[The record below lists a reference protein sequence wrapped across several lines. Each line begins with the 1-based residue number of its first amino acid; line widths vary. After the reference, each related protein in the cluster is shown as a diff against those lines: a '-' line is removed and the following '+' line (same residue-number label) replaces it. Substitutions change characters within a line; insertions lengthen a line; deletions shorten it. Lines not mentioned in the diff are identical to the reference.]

1 MDIKRKKK
9 EKGGFRTKKEA
20 GQALTAAMNE
30 YNNAGTVFEPTEIT
44 VADYLNQWFDLY
56 CKTNL
61 KYNTQV
67 GYLRIIQGHLI
78 PKFGVYRLK
87 AITPAVLQ
95 EYAVELKMN
104 GNSKSH
110 LVGILSVF
118 SAALNYAV
126 EPMHYLQSNPMQ
138 YVKFPKVER
147 KPRERIV
154 LTLDE
159 WCKIRDR
166 FQNTRYYIP
175 LMIGFYTGLRISETF
190 GLTWDDI
197 DFNSNLLTINKTS
210 YSAKV
215 DGKTQIIVDKPKTK
229 KSNRV
234 IPLPNQLVKLLKI
247 IKKESNSKYVITTR
261 NSGIVGNRS
270 YQRTFK
276 FILKKVNVPYRN
288 FHSLRHTFATNAIEL
303 GMDVKTLAEILGHTN
318 AMITLNRYSH
328 SLLNYKI
335 EMMNKLGKNL
345 NLSIKNA

>member
-1 MDIKRKKK
+1 MKLKELLELWLERYMKHTIKIRTYNRYKSICELHLIRDLGEYELEELKPNVLQDFLLKKIDGNYSTNTIKGIVSVLKQALRLAITLEFVDK
-9 EKGGFRTKKEA
+9 EYCSDLKMSSSEEKEISVFTKKE
-20 GQALTAAMNE
+20 QQVIE
-30 YNNAGTVFEPTEIT
+30 SFC
-44 VADYLNQWFDLY
+44 LNHKKRNY
-56 CKTNL
+56 
-61 KYNTQV
+61 
-67 GYLRIIQGHLI
+67 I
-78 PKFGVYRLK
+78 
-87 AITPAVLQ
+87 
-95 EYAVELKMN
+95 
-104 GNSKSH
+104 
-110 LVGILSVF
+110 GIVICL
-118 SAALNYAV
+118 
-126 EPMHYLQSNPMQ
+126 
-138 YVKFPKVER
+138 
-147 KPRERIV
+147 
-154 LTLDE
+154 
-159 WCKIRDR
+159 
-166 FQNTRYYIP
+166 
-175 LMIGFYTGLRISETF
+175 YTGIRLGELLA
-190 GLTWDDI
+190 LTWDDI

-234 IPLPNQLVKLLKI
+234 IPIPNQLVKLLRV

-261 NSGIVGNRS
+261 NSGMVGNRS

>member
-1 MDIKRKKK
+1 MSVTIEEQKKGDEKMKLKELLEVWLERYMKHTIKIRTYNRYKSICELHLIKDLGEYELEELKPNVLQDFLLKKIDDHYSTNTIKGIVSVLKQALRLAITLEFVDK
-9 EKGGFRTKKEA
+9 EYCSNLKMPSSEEKEISVFTKKE
-20 GQALTAAMNE
+20 QQVIE
-30 YNNAGTVFEPTEIT
+30 SFC
-44 VADYLNQWFDLY
+44 LNHKKRNY
-56 CKTNL
+56 
-61 KYNTQV
+61 
-67 GYLRIIQGHLI
+67 I
-78 PKFGVYRLK
+78 
-87 AITPAVLQ
+87 
-95 EYAVELKMN
+95 
-104 GNSKSH
+104 
-110 LVGILSVF
+110 GIVICL
-118 SAALNYAV
+118 
-126 EPMHYLQSNPMQ
+126 
-138 YVKFPKVER
+138 
-147 KPRERIV
+147 
-154 LTLDE
+154 
-159 WCKIRDR
+159 
-166 FQNTRYYIP
+166 
-175 LMIGFYTGLRISETF
+175 YTGIRLGELLA
-190 GLTWDDI
+190 LTWDDI

-261 NSGIVGNRS
+261 NSGMVGNRS

>member
-1 MDIKRKKK
+1 MKLKELLELWLERYMKHTIKIRTYNRYKSICELHLIKDLGEYELDELKPNVLQDFLLKKIDDHYSTNTIKGIVSVLKQALRLAITLEFVDK
-9 EKGGFRTKKEA
+9 EYCSNLKMPSSEEKEISVFTKKE
-20 GQALTAAMNE
+20 QQVIE
-30 YNNAGTVFEPTEIT
+30 SFC
-44 VADYLNQWFDLY
+44 LNHKKRNY
-56 CKTNL
+56 
-61 KYNTQV
+61 
-67 GYLRIIQGHLI
+67 I
-78 PKFGVYRLK
+78 
-87 AITPAVLQ
+87 
-95 EYAVELKMN
+95 
-104 GNSKSH
+104 
-110 LVGILSVF
+110 GIVICL
-118 SAALNYAV
+118 
-126 EPMHYLQSNPMQ
+126 
-138 YVKFPKVER
+138 
-147 KPRERIV
+147 
-154 LTLDE
+154 
-159 WCKIRDR
+159 
-166 FQNTRYYIP
+166 
-175 LMIGFYTGLRISETF
+175 YTGIRLGELLA
-190 GLTWDDI
+190 LTWDDI

-288 FHSLRHTFATNAIEL
+288 FHSLRHTSATNAIEL

>member
-1 MDIKRKKK
+1 MKLKELLELWLERYMKHTIKIRTYNRYKSICELHLIKDLGEYELDELKPNVLQDFLLKKIDDHYSTNTIKGIVSVLKQALRLAITLEFVDK
-9 EKGGFRTKKEA
+9 EYCSNLKMPSSEEKEISVFTKKE
-20 GQALTAAMNE
+20 QQVIE
-30 YNNAGTVFEPTEIT
+30 SFC
-44 VADYLNQWFDLY
+44 LNHKKRNY
-56 CKTNL
+56 
-61 KYNTQV
+61 
-67 GYLRIIQGHLI
+67 I
-78 PKFGVYRLK
+78 
-87 AITPAVLQ
+87 
-95 EYAVELKMN
+95 
-104 GNSKSH
+104 
-110 LVGILSVF
+110 GIVICL
-118 SAALNYAV
+118 
-126 EPMHYLQSNPMQ
+126 
-138 YVKFPKVER
+138 
-147 KPRERIV
+147 
-154 LTLDE
+154 
-159 WCKIRDR
+159 
-166 FQNTRYYIP
+166 
-175 LMIGFYTGLRISETF
+175 YTGIRLGELLA
-190 GLTWDDI
+190 LTWDDI

-261 NSGIVGNRS
+261 NSGMVGNRS

>member
-1 MDIKRKKK
+1 MSVTIEEQKKGDEKMKLKKLLELWLERYMKHTIKIRTYNRYKSICDLHLIKDLGEYELEELKPNVLQDFLLKKIDDHYSTNTIKGIVSVLKQALRLAITLEFVDK
-9 EKGGFRTKKEA
+9 EYCSDLKMSSSEEKEISVFTKKEQQVIESFCLNHKKRNYI
-20 GQALTAAMNE
+20 GIVICLYTGIRLGELLALTWN
-30 YNNAGTVFEPTEIT
+30 
-44 VADYLNQWFDLY
+44 
-56 CKTNL
+56 
-61 KYNTQV
+61 
-67 GYLRIIQGHLI
+67 
-78 PKFGVYRLK
+78 
-87 AITPAVLQ
+87 
-95 EYAVELKMN
+95 
-104 GNSKSH
+104 
-110 LVGILSVF
+110 
-118 SAALNYAV
+118 
-126 EPMHYLQSNPMQ
+126 
-138 YVKFPKVER
+138 
-147 KPRERIV
+147 
-154 LTLDE
+154 
-159 WCKIRDR
+159 
-166 FQNTRYYIP
+166 
-175 LMIGFYTGLRISETF
+175 
-190 GLTWDDI
+190 DI

-261 NSGIVGNRS
+261 NSGMVGNRS

>member
-1 MDIKRKKK
+1 MKLKELLELWLERYMKHTIKIRTYNRYKSICELHLIKDLGEYELEELKPNVLQDFLLKKIDGNYSTNTIKGIVSVLKQALRLAITLEFVDK
-9 EKGGFRTKKEA
+9 EYCSDLKMSSSEEKEISVFTKKEQQVIESFCLNHKKRNYI
-20 GQALTAAMNE
+20 GIVICLYTGIRLGELLALTWN
-30 YNNAGTVFEPTEIT
+30 
-44 VADYLNQWFDLY
+44 
-56 CKTNL
+56 
-61 KYNTQV
+61 
-67 GYLRIIQGHLI
+67 
-78 PKFGVYRLK
+78 
-87 AITPAVLQ
+87 
-95 EYAVELKMN
+95 
-104 GNSKSH
+104 
-110 LVGILSVF
+110 
-118 SAALNYAV
+118 
-126 EPMHYLQSNPMQ
+126 
-138 YVKFPKVER
+138 
-147 KPRERIV
+147 
-154 LTLDE
+154 
-159 WCKIRDR
+159 
-166 FQNTRYYIP
+166 
-175 LMIGFYTGLRISETF
+175 
-190 GLTWDDI
+190 DI

-261 NSGIVGNRS
+261 NSGMVGNRS

>member
-1 MDIKRKKK
+1 MKLKELLEVWLERYMKHTIKIRTYNRYKSICELHLIKDLGEYELEELKPNVLQDFLLQKIDGNYSTNTIKGIVSVLKQALKLAITLEFVDK
-9 EKGGFRTKKEA
+9 EYCSNLKMPSSEEKEISVFTKKEQQVIESFCLNHKKRTYI
-20 GQALTAAMNE
+20 GIVICLYTGIRLGELLALTWE
-30 YNNAGTVFEPTEIT
+30 
-44 VADYLNQWFDLY
+44 
-56 CKTNL
+56 
-61 KYNTQV
+61 
-67 GYLRIIQGHLI
+67 
-78 PKFGVYRLK
+78 
-87 AITPAVLQ
+87 
-95 EYAVELKMN
+95 
-104 GNSKSH
+104 
-110 LVGILSVF
+110 
-118 SAALNYAV
+118 
-126 EPMHYLQSNPMQ
+126 
-138 YVKFPKVER
+138 
-147 KPRERIV
+147 
-154 LTLDE
+154 
-159 WCKIRDR
+159 
-166 FQNTRYYIP
+166 
-175 LMIGFYTGLRISETF
+175 
-190 GLTWDDI
+190 DI
-197 DFNSNLLTINKTS
+197 NFNSNLLTINKTS

-261 NSGIVGNRS
+261 NSGMVGNRS

>member
-1 MDIKRKKK
+1 MKLKELLELWLERYMKHTIKIRTYNRYKSICDLHLIKDLGEYELEELKPNVLQDFLLKKIDDHYSTNTIKGIVSVLKQALRLAITLEFVDK
-9 EKGGFRTKKEA
+9 EYCSNLKMPSSEEKEISVFTKKE
-20 GQALTAAMNE
+20 QQVIE
-30 YNNAGTVFEPTEIT
+30 SF
-44 VADYLNQWFDLY
+44 
-56 CKTNL
+56 CL
-61 KYNTQV
+61 KHKKRNY
-67 GYLRIIQGHLI
+67 I
-78 PKFGVYRLK
+78 
-87 AITPAVLQ
+87 
-95 EYAVELKMN
+95 
-104 GNSKSH
+104 
-110 LVGILSVF
+110 GIVICL
-118 SAALNYAV
+118 
-126 EPMHYLQSNPMQ
+126 
-138 YVKFPKVER
+138 
-147 KPRERIV
+147 
-154 LTLDE
+154 
-159 WCKIRDR
+159 
-166 FQNTRYYIP
+166 
-175 LMIGFYTGLRISETF
+175 YTGIRLGELLA
-190 GLTWDDI
+190 LTWDDI

-234 IPLPNQLVKLLKI
+234 MPLPNQLVKLLKI

-261 NSGIVGNRS
+261 NSGMVGNRS

>member
-1 MDIKRKKK
+1 MKLKELLELWLERYMKHTIKIRTYNRYKSICELHLIKDLGEYELEELKPNVLQDFLLQKIDCNYSTNTIKGIVSVLKQALKLAITLEFVDK
-9 EKGGFRTKKEA
+9 EYCSNLKMPSSEEKEISVFTKKEQQVIESFCLNHKKRNYI
-20 GQALTAAMNE
+20 GIVICLYTGIRLGELLALTWE
-30 YNNAGTVFEPTEIT
+30 
-44 VADYLNQWFDLY
+44 
-56 CKTNL
+56 
-61 KYNTQV
+61 
-67 GYLRIIQGHLI
+67 
-78 PKFGVYRLK
+78 
-87 AITPAVLQ
+87 
-95 EYAVELKMN
+95 
-104 GNSKSH
+104 
-110 LVGILSVF
+110 
-118 SAALNYAV
+118 
-126 EPMHYLQSNPMQ
+126 
-138 YVKFPKVER
+138 
-147 KPRERIV
+147 
-154 LTLDE
+154 
-159 WCKIRDR
+159 
-166 FQNTRYYIP
+166 
-175 LMIGFYTGLRISETF
+175 
-190 GLTWDDI
+190 DI
-197 DFNSNLLTINKTS
+197 NFNSNLLTINKTS

-261 NSGIVGNRS
+261 NSGMVGNRS

>member
-1 MDIKRKKK
+1 MKLKELLELWLERYMKHTIKIRTYNRYKSICELHLIKDLGEYELEELKPNVLQDFLLKKIDDHYSTNTIKGIVSVLKQALRLAITLEFVDK
-9 EKGGFRTKKEA
+9 EYCSNLKMPSSEEKEISVFTKKE
-20 GQALTAAMNE
+20 QQVIE
-30 YNNAGTVFEPTEIT
+30 SFC
-44 VADYLNQWFDLY
+44 LNHKKRNY
-56 CKTNL
+56 
-61 KYNTQV
+61 
-67 GYLRIIQGHLI
+67 I
-78 PKFGVYRLK
+78 
-87 AITPAVLQ
+87 
-95 EYAVELKMN
+95 
-104 GNSKSH
+104 
-110 LVGILSVF
+110 GIVICL
-118 SAALNYAV
+118 
-126 EPMHYLQSNPMQ
+126 
-138 YVKFPKVER
+138 
-147 KPRERIV
+147 
-154 LTLDE
+154 
-159 WCKIRDR
+159 
-166 FQNTRYYIP
+166 
-175 LMIGFYTGLRISETF
+175 YTGIRLGELLA
-190 GLTWDDI
+190 LTWDDI

-261 NSGIVGNRS
+261 NSRMVGNRS

>member
-1 MDIKRKKK
+1 MKLKELLELWLERYMKHTIKIRTYNRYKSICELHLIKDLGEYELDELKPNVLQDFLLKKIDDHYSTNTIKGIVSVLKQALRLAITLEFVDK
-9 EKGGFRTKKEA
+9 EYCSNLKMPSSEEKEISVFTKKE
-20 GQALTAAMNE
+20 QQVIE
-30 YNNAGTVFEPTEIT
+30 SFC
-44 VADYLNQWFDLY
+44 LNHKKRNY
-56 CKTNL
+56 
-61 KYNTQV
+61 
-67 GYLRIIQGHLI
+67 I
-78 PKFGVYRLK
+78 
-87 AITPAVLQ
+87 
-95 EYAVELKMN
+95 
-104 GNSKSH
+104 
-110 LVGILSVF
+110 GIVICL
-118 SAALNYAV
+118 
-126 EPMHYLQSNPMQ
+126 
-138 YVKFPKVER
+138 
-147 KPRERIV
+147 
-154 LTLDE
+154 
-159 WCKIRDR
+159 
-166 FQNTRYYIP
+166 
-175 LMIGFYTGLRISETF
+175 YTGIRLGELLA
-190 GLTWDDI
+190 LTWDDI

-276 FILKKVNVPYRN
+276 FILKKINVPYRN

>member
-1 MDIKRKKK
+1 MKLKELLELWLERYMKHTIKIRTYNRYKSICELHLIKDLGEYELDELKPNVLQDFLLKKIDDHYSTNTIKGIVSVLKQALRLAITLEFVDK
-9 EKGGFRTKKEA
+9 EYCSNLKMPSSEEKEISVFTKKE
-20 GQALTAAMNE
+20 QQVIE
-30 YNNAGTVFEPTEIT
+30 SFC
-44 VADYLNQWFDLY
+44 LNHKKRNY
-56 CKTNL
+56 
-61 KYNTQV
+61 
-67 GYLRIIQGHLI
+67 I
-78 PKFGVYRLK
+78 
-87 AITPAVLQ
+87 
-95 EYAVELKMN
+95 
-104 GNSKSH
+104 
-110 LVGILSVF
+110 GIVICL
-118 SAALNYAV
+118 
-126 EPMHYLQSNPMQ
+126 
-138 YVKFPKVER
+138 
-147 KPRERIV
+147 
-154 LTLDE
+154 
-159 WCKIRDR
+159 
-166 FQNTRYYIP
+166 
-175 LMIGFYTGLRISETF
+175 YTGIRLGELLA
-190 GLTWDDI
+190 LTWDDI

-276 FILKKVNVPYRN
+276 FILKKVNVPCRN

>member
-1 MDIKRKKK
+1 MKLKELLELWLERYMKHTIKIRTYNRYKSICELHLIKDLGEYELDELKPNVLQDFLLKKIDDHYSTNTIKGIVSVLKQALRLAITLEFVDK
-9 EKGGFRTKKEA
+9 EYCSNLKMPSSEEKEISVFTKKE
-20 GQALTAAMNE
+20 QQVIE
-30 YNNAGTVFEPTEIT
+30 SFC
-44 VADYLNQWFDLY
+44 LNHKKRNY
-56 CKTNL
+56 
-61 KYNTQV
+61 
-67 GYLRIIQGHLI
+67 I
-78 PKFGVYRLK
+78 
-87 AITPAVLQ
+87 
-95 EYAVELKMN
+95 
-104 GNSKSH
+104 
-110 LVGILSVF
+110 GIVICL
-118 SAALNYAV
+118 
-126 EPMHYLQSNPMQ
+126 
-138 YVKFPKVER
+138 
-147 KPRERIV
+147 
-154 LTLDE
+154 
-159 WCKIRDR
+159 
-166 FQNTRYYIP
+166 
-175 LMIGFYTGLRISETF
+175 YTGIRLGELLA
-190 GLTWDDI
+190 LTWDDI

>member
-1 MDIKRKKK
+1 MKLKKLLELWLERYMKHTIKIRTYNRYKSICELHLIKDLGEYELEELKPNVLQDFLLKKIDDHYSTNTIKGIVSVLKQALRLAITLEFVDK
-9 EKGGFRTKKEA
+9 EYCSNLKMPSSEEKEISVFTKKE
-20 GQALTAAMNE
+20 QQVIE
-30 YNNAGTVFEPTEIT
+30 SFC
-44 VADYLNQWFDLY
+44 LNHKKRNY
-56 CKTNL
+56 
-61 KYNTQV
+61 
-67 GYLRIIQGHLI
+67 I
-78 PKFGVYRLK
+78 
-87 AITPAVLQ
+87 
-95 EYAVELKMN
+95 
-104 GNSKSH
+104 
-110 LVGILSVF
+110 GIVICL
-118 SAALNYAV
+118 
-126 EPMHYLQSNPMQ
+126 
-138 YVKFPKVER
+138 
-147 KPRERIV
+147 
-154 LTLDE
+154 
-159 WCKIRDR
+159 
-166 FQNTRYYIP
+166 
-175 LMIGFYTGLRISETF
+175 YTGIRLGELLA
-190 GLTWDDI
+190 LTWDDI

-261 NSGIVGNRS
+261 NSGMVGNRS

>member
-1 MDIKRKKK
+1 MKKMKLKELLELWLERYMKHTIKIRTYNRYKSICELHLIKDLGEYELDELKPNVLQDFLLKKIDDHYSTNTIKGIVSVLKQALRLAITLEFVDK
-9 EKGGFRTKKEA
+9 EYCSNLKMPSSEEKEISVFTKKE
-20 GQALTAAMNE
+20 QQVIE
-30 YNNAGTVFEPTEIT
+30 SFC
-44 VADYLNQWFDLY
+44 LNHKKRNY
-56 CKTNL
+56 
-61 KYNTQV
+61 
-67 GYLRIIQGHLI
+67 I
-78 PKFGVYRLK
+78 
-87 AITPAVLQ
+87 
-95 EYAVELKMN
+95 
-104 GNSKSH
+104 
-110 LVGILSVF
+110 GIVICL
-118 SAALNYAV
+118 
-126 EPMHYLQSNPMQ
+126 
-138 YVKFPKVER
+138 
-147 KPRERIV
+147 
-154 LTLDE
+154 
-159 WCKIRDR
+159 
-166 FQNTRYYIP
+166 
-175 LMIGFYTGLRISETF
+175 YTGIRLGELLA
-190 GLTWDDI
+190 LTWDDI

>member
-1 MDIKRKKK
+1 MKLKELLELWLERYMKHTIKIRTYNRYKSICDLHLIKDLGEYELEELKPNVLQDFLLKKIYDHYSTNTIKGIVSVLKQALKLAITLEFVDK
-9 EKGGFRTKKEA
+9 EYCSNLKMPSSEEKEISVFTKKE
-20 GQALTAAMNE
+20 QQVIE
-30 YNNAGTVFEPTEIT
+30 SFC
-44 VADYLNQWFDLY
+44 LNHKKRNY
-56 CKTNL
+56 
-61 KYNTQV
+61 
-67 GYLRIIQGHLI
+67 I
-78 PKFGVYRLK
+78 
-87 AITPAVLQ
+87 
-95 EYAVELKMN
+95 
-104 GNSKSH
+104 
-110 LVGILSVF
+110 GIVICL
-118 SAALNYAV
+118 
-126 EPMHYLQSNPMQ
+126 
-138 YVKFPKVER
+138 
-147 KPRERIV
+147 
-154 LTLDE
+154 
-159 WCKIRDR
+159 
-166 FQNTRYYIP
+166 
-175 LMIGFYTGLRISETF
+175 YTGIRLGELLA
-190 GLTWDDI
+190 LTWDDI

-345 NLSIKNA
+345 NLSIRNA

>member
-1 MDIKRKKK
+1 MKLKELLELWLERYMKHTIKIRTYNHYKSICELHLIKDLGEYELEELKPNVLQDFLLKKIDGNYSTNTIKGIVSVLKQALRLAITLEFVDK
-9 EKGGFRTKKEA
+9 EYCSDLKMSSSEEKEISVFTKKE
-20 GQALTAAMNE
+20 QQVIE
-30 YNNAGTVFEPTEIT
+30 SFC
-44 VADYLNQWFDLY
+44 LNHKKRNY
-56 CKTNL
+56 
-61 KYNTQV
+61 
-67 GYLRIIQGHLI
+67 I
-78 PKFGVYRLK
+78 
-87 AITPAVLQ
+87 
-95 EYAVELKMN
+95 
-104 GNSKSH
+104 
-110 LVGILSVF
+110 GIVICL
-118 SAALNYAV
+118 
-126 EPMHYLQSNPMQ
+126 
-138 YVKFPKVER
+138 
-147 KPRERIV
+147 
-154 LTLDE
+154 
-159 WCKIRDR
+159 
-166 FQNTRYYIP
+166 
-175 LMIGFYTGLRISETF
+175 YTGIRLGELLA
-190 GLTWDDI
+190 LTWDDI

-234 IPLPNQLVKLLKI
+234 IPIPNQLVKLLRV

-261 NSGIVGNRS
+261 NSGMVGNRS

-276 FILKKVNVPYRN
+276 FILKKANVPYRN

>member
-1 MDIKRKKK
+1 MSVTIEEQKKGDEKMKLKELLELWLERYMKHTIKIRTYNRYKSICELHLIKDLGEYELDELKPNVLQDFLLKKIDNKYSTNTIKGIVSVLKQALRLAITLEFVDK
-9 EKGGFRTKKEA
+9 EYCSNLKMPSSEEKEISVFTKKE
-20 GQALTAAMNE
+20 QLVIE
-30 YNNAGTVFEPTEIT
+30 SFC
-44 VADYLNQWFDLY
+44 LNHKKRNY
-56 CKTNL
+56 
-61 KYNTQV
+61 
-67 GYLRIIQGHLI
+67 I
-78 PKFGVYRLK
+78 
-87 AITPAVLQ
+87 
-95 EYAVELKMN
+95 
-104 GNSKSH
+104 
-110 LVGILSVF
+110 GIVICL
-118 SAALNYAV
+118 
-126 EPMHYLQSNPMQ
+126 
-138 YVKFPKVER
+138 
-147 KPRERIV
+147 
-154 LTLDE
+154 
-159 WCKIRDR
+159 
-166 FQNTRYYIP
+166 
-175 LMIGFYTGLRISETF
+175 YTGIRLGELLALS
-190 GLTWDDI
+190 WNDI

-261 NSGIVGNRS
+261 NSGMVGNRS

-276 FILKKVNVPYRN
+276 FILKKVNVQYRN

>member
-1 MDIKRKKK
+1 MKLKELLEVWLERYMKYTIKIRTYNRYKSICELHLIKDLGEYELEELKPNILQDFLLKKIDDHYSTNTIKGIVSVLKQALRLAITLEFVDK
-9 EKGGFRTKKEA
+9 EYCSNLKMPSSEEKEISVFTKKE
-20 GQALTAAMNE
+20 QQVIE
-30 YNNAGTVFEPTEIT
+30 SFC
-44 VADYLNQWFDLY
+44 LNH
-56 CKTNL
+56 K
-61 KYNTQV
+61 
-67 GYLRIIQGHLI
+67 
-78 PKFGVYRLK
+78 
-87 AITPAVLQ
+87 
-95 EYAVELKMN
+95 
-104 GNSKSH
+104 KSNYI
-110 LVGILSVF
+110 GIVICL
-118 SAALNYAV
+118 
-126 EPMHYLQSNPMQ
+126 
-138 YVKFPKVER
+138 
-147 KPRERIV
+147 
-154 LTLDE
+154 
-159 WCKIRDR
+159 
-166 FQNTRYYIP
+166 
-175 LMIGFYTGLRISETF
+175 YTGIRLGELLA
-190 GLTWDDI
+190 LTWDDI

-210 YSAKV
+210 YSAKL

-261 NSGIVGNRS
+261 NSGMVGNRS

>member
-1 MDIKRKKK
+1 MKLKELLELWLERYMKHTIKIRTYNRYKSICELHLIKDLGEYELEELKPNVLQDFLLKKIDGNYSTNTIKGIVSVLKQALRLAITLEFVDK
-9 EKGGFRTKKEA
+9 EYCSDLKMSSSEEKEISVFTKKEQQVIESFCLNHKKRNYI
-20 GQALTAAMNE
+20 GIVICLYTGIRLGELLALTWE
-30 YNNAGTVFEPTEIT
+30 
-44 VADYLNQWFDLY
+44 
-56 CKTNL
+56 
-61 KYNTQV
+61 
-67 GYLRIIQGHLI
+67 
-78 PKFGVYRLK
+78 
-87 AITPAVLQ
+87 
-95 EYAVELKMN
+95 
-104 GNSKSH
+104 
-110 LVGILSVF
+110 
-118 SAALNYAV
+118 
-126 EPMHYLQSNPMQ
+126 
-138 YVKFPKVER
+138 
-147 KPRERIV
+147 
-154 LTLDE
+154 
-159 WCKIRDR
+159 
-166 FQNTRYYIP
+166 
-175 LMIGFYTGLRISETF
+175 
-190 GLTWDDI
+190 DI

-234 IPLPNQLVKLLKI
+234 IPIPNQLVKLLRV

-261 NSGIVGNRS
+261 NSGMVGNRS

>member
-1 MDIKRKKK
+1 MSVTIEEQKKGDEKMKLKELLELWLERYMKHTIKIRTYNRYKSICELHLIKDLGEYELEELKPNVLQDFLLKKIDDHYSTNTIKGIVSVLKQALRLAITLEFVDK
-9 EKGGFRTKKEA
+9 EYCSNLKMPSSEEKEISVFTKKE
-20 GQALTAAMNE
+20 QQVIE
-30 YNNAGTVFEPTEIT
+30 SFC
-44 VADYLNQWFDLY
+44 LNHMKRNY
-56 CKTNL
+56 
-61 KYNTQV
+61 
-67 GYLRIIQGHLI
+67 I
-78 PKFGVYRLK
+78 
-87 AITPAVLQ
+87 
-95 EYAVELKMN
+95 
-104 GNSKSH
+104 
-110 LVGILSVF
+110 GIVICL
-118 SAALNYAV
+118 
-126 EPMHYLQSNPMQ
+126 
-138 YVKFPKVER
+138 
-147 KPRERIV
+147 
-154 LTLDE
+154 
-159 WCKIRDR
+159 
-166 FQNTRYYIP
+166 
-175 LMIGFYTGLRISETF
+175 YTGIRLGELLA
-190 GLTWDDI
+190 LTWDDI

-261 NSGIVGNRS
+261 NSGMVGNRS

>member
-1 MDIKRKKK
+1 MKLKELLELWLERYMKHTIKIRTYNRYKSICELHLIKDLGEYELDELKPNVLQDFLLKKIDDHYSTNTIKGIVSVLKQALRLAITLEFVDK
-9 EKGGFRTKKEA
+9 EYCSNLKMPSSEEKEISVFTKKE
-20 GQALTAAMNE
+20 QQVIE
-30 YNNAGTVFEPTEIT
+30 SFC
-44 VADYLNQWFDLY
+44 LNHKKRNY
-56 CKTNL
+56 
-61 KYNTQV
+61 
-67 GYLRIIQGHLI
+67 I
-78 PKFGVYRLK
+78 
-87 AITPAVLQ
+87 
-95 EYAVELKMN
+95 
-104 GNSKSH
+104 
-110 LVGILSVF
+110 GIVICL
-118 SAALNYAV
+118 
-126 EPMHYLQSNPMQ
+126 
-138 YVKFPKVER
+138 
-147 KPRERIV
+147 
-154 LTLDE
+154 
-159 WCKIRDR
+159 
-166 FQNTRYYIP
+166 
-175 LMIGFYTGLRISETF
+175 YTGIRLGELLA
-190 GLTWDDI
+190 LTWDDI

-270 YQRTFK
+270 YQRIFK

>member
-1 MDIKRKKK
+1 MKLKELLELWLERYMKHTIKIRTYNRYKSICELHLIKDLGEYELEELKPNVLQDFLLKKIDGNYSTNTIKGIVSVLKQALRLAITLEFVDK
-9 EKGGFRTKKEA
+9 EYCSNLKMSSSEEKEISVFTKKE
-20 GQALTAAMNE
+20 QQVIE
-30 YNNAGTVFEPTEIT
+30 SFC
-44 VADYLNQWFDLY
+44 LNHKKRNY
-56 CKTNL
+56 
-61 KYNTQV
+61 
-67 GYLRIIQGHLI
+67 I
-78 PKFGVYRLK
+78 
-87 AITPAVLQ
+87 
-95 EYAVELKMN
+95 
-104 GNSKSH
+104 
-110 LVGILSVF
+110 GIVICL
-118 SAALNYAV
+118 
-126 EPMHYLQSNPMQ
+126 
-138 YVKFPKVER
+138 
-147 KPRERIV
+147 
-154 LTLDE
+154 
-159 WCKIRDR
+159 
-166 FQNTRYYIP
+166 
-175 LMIGFYTGLRISETF
+175 YTGIRLGELLA
-190 GLTWDDI
+190 LTWDDI

-261 NSGIVGNRS
+261 NSGMVGNRS

>member
-1 MDIKRKKK
+1 MKLKELLEVWLERYMKHTIKIRTYNRYKSICELHLIKDLGEYELEELKPNVLQDFLLKKIDDHYSTNTIKGIVSVLKQALRLAITLEFVDK
-9 EKGGFRTKKEA
+9 EYCSNLKMPSSEEKEISVFTKKE
-20 GQALTAAMNE
+20 QQVIE
-30 YNNAGTVFEPTEIT
+30 SFC
-44 VADYLNQWFDLY
+44 LNHKKRNY
-56 CKTNL
+56 
-61 KYNTQV
+61 
-67 GYLRIIQGHLI
+67 I
-78 PKFGVYRLK
+78 
-87 AITPAVLQ
+87 
-95 EYAVELKMN
+95 
-104 GNSKSH
+104 
-110 LVGILSVF
+110 GIVICL
-118 SAALNYAV
+118 
-126 EPMHYLQSNPMQ
+126 
-138 YVKFPKVER
+138 
-147 KPRERIV
+147 
-154 LTLDE
+154 
-159 WCKIRDR
+159 
-166 FQNTRYYIP
+166 
-175 LMIGFYTGLRISETF
+175 YTGIRLGELLA
-190 GLTWDDI
+190 LTWDDI

-261 NSGIVGNRS
+261 NSGMVGNRS

>member
-1 MDIKRKKK
+1 MKLKELLELWLERYMKHTIKIRTYNRYKSICELHLIKDLGEYELDELKPNVLQDFLLKKIDDHYSTNTIKGIVSVLKQALRLAITLEFVDK
-9 EKGGFRTKKEA
+9 EYCSNLKMPSSEEKEISVFTKKE
-20 GQALTAAMNE
+20 QQVIE
-30 YNNAGTVFEPTEIT
+30 SFC
-44 VADYLNQWFDLY
+44 LNHKKRNY
-56 CKTNL
+56 
-61 KYNTQV
+61 
-67 GYLRIIQGHLI
+67 I
-78 PKFGVYRLK
+78 
-87 AITPAVLQ
+87 
-95 EYAVELKMN
+95 
-104 GNSKSH
+104 
-110 LVGILSVF
+110 GIVICL
-118 SAALNYAV
+118 
-126 EPMHYLQSNPMQ
+126 
-138 YVKFPKVER
+138 
-147 KPRERIV
+147 
-154 LTLDE
+154 
-159 WCKIRDR
+159 
-166 FQNTRYYIP
+166 
-175 LMIGFYTGLRISETF
+175 YTGIRLGELLA
-190 GLTWDDI
+190 LTWDDI

-345 NLSIKNA
+345 NLSIKNV

>member
-1 MDIKRKKK
+1 MKLKELLELWLERYMKHTIKIRTYNRYKSICDLHLIKDLGEYELEELKPNVLQDFLLQKIDGNYSTNTIKGIVSVLKQALRLAITLEFVDK
-9 EKGGFRTKKEA
+9 EYCSNLKMPSSEEKEISVFTKKE
-20 GQALTAAMNE
+20 QQVIE
-30 YNNAGTVFEPTEIT
+30 SFC
-44 VADYLNQWFDLY
+44 LNHKKRNY
-56 CKTNL
+56 
-61 KYNTQV
+61 
-67 GYLRIIQGHLI
+67 I
-78 PKFGVYRLK
+78 
-87 AITPAVLQ
+87 
-95 EYAVELKMN
+95 
-104 GNSKSH
+104 
-110 LVGILSVF
+110 GIVICL
-118 SAALNYAV
+118 
-126 EPMHYLQSNPMQ
+126 
-138 YVKFPKVER
+138 
-147 KPRERIV
+147 
-154 LTLDE
+154 
-159 WCKIRDR
+159 
-166 FQNTRYYIP
+166 
-175 LMIGFYTGLRISETF
+175 YTGIRLGELLA
-190 GLTWDDI
+190 LTWDDI

-210 YSAKV
+210 YSAKL

-229 KSNRV
+229 KSIRV

-261 NSGIVGNRS
+261 NSGMVGNRS

>member
-1 MDIKRKKK
+1 MKLKELLELWLERYMKHTIKIRTYNRYKSICELHLIKDLGEYELDELKPNVLQDFLLKKIDDHYSTNTIKGIVSVLKQTLRLAITLEFVDK
-9 EKGGFRTKKEA
+9 EYCSNLKMPSSEEKEISVFTKKE
-20 GQALTAAMNE
+20 QQVIE
-30 YNNAGTVFEPTEIT
+30 SFC
-44 VADYLNQWFDLY
+44 LNHKKRNY
-56 CKTNL
+56 
-61 KYNTQV
+61 
-67 GYLRIIQGHLI
+67 I
-78 PKFGVYRLK
+78 
-87 AITPAVLQ
+87 
-95 EYAVELKMN
+95 
-104 GNSKSH
+104 
-110 LVGILSVF
+110 GIVICL
-118 SAALNYAV
+118 
-126 EPMHYLQSNPMQ
+126 
-138 YVKFPKVER
+138 
-147 KPRERIV
+147 
-154 LTLDE
+154 
-159 WCKIRDR
+159 
-166 FQNTRYYIP
+166 
-175 LMIGFYTGLRISETF
+175 YTGIRLGELLA
-190 GLTWDDI
+190 LTWDDI

>member
-1 MDIKRKKK
+1 MSVTIEEQKKGDEKMKLKELLELWLERYMKHTIKIRTYNRYKSICELHLIKDLGEYELEELKPNVLQDFLLKKIDGNYSTNTIKGIVSVLKQALRLAITLEFVDK
-9 EKGGFRTKKEA
+9 EYCSNLKMPSSEEKEISVFTKKEQQVIESFCLNHKKRNYI
-20 GQALTAAMNE
+20 GIVICLYTGIRLGELLALTWN
-30 YNNAGTVFEPTEIT
+30 
-44 VADYLNQWFDLY
+44 
-56 CKTNL
+56 
-61 KYNTQV
+61 
-67 GYLRIIQGHLI
+67 
-78 PKFGVYRLK
+78 
-87 AITPAVLQ
+87 
-95 EYAVELKMN
+95 
-104 GNSKSH
+104 
-110 LVGILSVF
+110 
-118 SAALNYAV
+118 
-126 EPMHYLQSNPMQ
+126 
-138 YVKFPKVER
+138 
-147 KPRERIV
+147 
-154 LTLDE
+154 
-159 WCKIRDR
+159 
-166 FQNTRYYIP
+166 
-175 LMIGFYTGLRISETF
+175 
-190 GLTWDDI
+190 DI

-234 IPLPNQLVKLLKI
+234 IPIPNQLVKLLRV

-261 NSGIVGNRS
+261 NSGMVGNRS

>member
-1 MDIKRKKK
+1 MSVTIEEQKKGDEKMKLKELLELWLERYMKHTIKIRTYNRYKSICELHLIKDLGEYELDELKPNVLQDFLLKKIDDHYSTNTIKGIVSVLKQALRLAITLEFVDK
-9 EKGGFRTKKEA
+9 EYCSNLKMPSSEEKEISVFTKKE
-20 GQALTAAMNE
+20 QQVIE
-30 YNNAGTVFEPTEIT
+30 SFC
-44 VADYLNQWFDLY
+44 LNHKKRNY
-56 CKTNL
+56 
-61 KYNTQV
+61 
-67 GYLRIIQGHLI
+67 I
-78 PKFGVYRLK
+78 
-87 AITPAVLQ
+87 
-95 EYAVELKMN
+95 
-104 GNSKSH
+104 
-110 LVGILSVF
+110 GIVICL
-118 SAALNYAV
+118 
-126 EPMHYLQSNPMQ
+126 
-138 YVKFPKVER
+138 
-147 KPRERIV
+147 
-154 LTLDE
+154 
-159 WCKIRDR
+159 
-166 FQNTRYYIP
+166 
-175 LMIGFYTGLRISETF
+175 YTGIRLGELLA
-190 GLTWDDI
+190 LTWDDI

>member
-1 MDIKRKKK
+1 MSVTIEEQKKGDEKMKLKELLELWLERYMKHTIKIRTYNRYKSICELHLIKDLGEYELDELKPNVLQDFFLKKIDENYSTNTIKGIVSVLK
-9 EKGGFRTKKEA
+9 EALRLAITLEFVDKEYCSNLKMPSSEEKEISVFTKKE
-20 GQALTAAMNE
+20 QQVIE
-30 YNNAGTVFEPTEIT
+30 SFC
-44 VADYLNQWFDLY
+44 LNHKKRNY
-56 CKTNL
+56 
-61 KYNTQV
+61 
-67 GYLRIIQGHLI
+67 I
-78 PKFGVYRLK
+78 
-87 AITPAVLQ
+87 
-95 EYAVELKMN
+95 
-104 GNSKSH
+104 
-110 LVGILSVF
+110 GIVICL
-118 SAALNYAV
+118 
-126 EPMHYLQSNPMQ
+126 
-138 YVKFPKVER
+138 
-147 KPRERIV
+147 
-154 LTLDE
+154 
-159 WCKIRDR
+159 
-166 FQNTRYYIP
+166 
-175 LMIGFYTGLRISETF
+175 YTGIRLGELLA
-190 GLTWDDI
+190 LTWDDI

-210 YSAKV
+210 YSAKL

-261 NSGIVGNRS
+261 NSGMVGNRS

-345 NLSIKNA
+345 ILSIKNA